1 MLPNAPKIGLAV
13 DCPWACRAAEQTWD
27 NEDDLATNSSD
38 IHKSGSGD
46 KIGGEVNGGVSSIHF
61 LYVLC
66 LISQELALM
75 HAPFSLAPQTL
86 KP

>member
-1 MLPNAPKIGLAV
+1 MLLNAPKIGLAV
-13 DCPWACRAAEQTWD
+13 DCPRACRAAEQTWD
-27 NEDDLATNSSD
+27 NKDYLATNSSD
-38 IHKSGSGD
+38 IHKSSSGD
-46 KIGGEVNGGVSSIHF
+46 EVGGEVNGEVSSIHF

-66 LISQELALM
+66 LISQGLALM